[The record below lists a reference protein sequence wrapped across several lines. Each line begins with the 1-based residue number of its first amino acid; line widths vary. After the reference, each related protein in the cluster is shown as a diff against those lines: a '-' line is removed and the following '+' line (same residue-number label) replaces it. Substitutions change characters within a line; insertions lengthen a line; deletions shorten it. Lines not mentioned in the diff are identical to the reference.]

1 LAVERKRARTV
12 ERYNLRTV
20 EDRKQLAEKER
31 LVFEKISSGQQPACV
46 SEKQAAQ
53 RAARKGWVK
62 KFTDGWQLI
71 EPNKEVA
78 FIPNTFVATKEGHS
92 PLYRLVNYGELGPLM
107 LAANLYQLQNL
118 MDHRGVPPQA
128 IVRYFSTE
136 RYHRFERH
144 RLHLMRGQRSYTDA
158 DGEENSIRGS
168 CNPNFFWKIQQDE
181 FWSFLKALEEV
192 HVVEWS
198 VYSANG
204 KPAGKYDFK
213 RPQRPLGVL
222 RNDRQSINTPE
233 SRPAFLTYLM
243 SQLQES
249 GGQLSASLPQVIA
262 EWREQSPIIAWENA
276 SVSHVEG
283 VGILRMT
290 HRADT
295 ENAKVWFKDLC
306 KECNDAVFFIER
318 SAQRYFPQMSDFYRE
333 FLTSADFC
341 GAIST

>member
-1 LAVERKRARTV
+1 
-12 ERYNLRTV
+12 
-20 EDRKQLAEKER
+20 
-31 LVFEKISSGQQPACV
+31 
-46 SEKQAAQ
+46 
-53 RAARKGWVK
+53 
-62 KFTDGWQLI
+62 
-71 EPNKEVA
+71 
-78 FIPNTFVATKEGHS
+78 
-92 PLYRLVNYGELGPLM
+92 
-107 LAANLYQLQNL
+107 
-118 MDHRGVPPQA
+118 
-128 IVRYFSTE
+128 
-136 RYHRFERH
+136 
-144 RLHLMRGQRSYTDA
+144 
-158 DGEENSIRGS
+158 
-168 CNPNFFWKIQQDE
+168 
-181 FWSFLKALEEV
+181 
-192 HVVEWS
+192 
-198 VYSANG
+198 
-204 KPAGKYDFK
+204 
-213 RPQRPLGVL
+213 
-222 RNDRQSINTPE
+222 
-233 SRPAFLTYLM
+233 M